1 MTTGG
6 FLEMDKYAVKITT
19 EKCVDKRKLFV
30 NKFAKNIK
38 QVFLENIELICFM
51 VVIWTMS
58 IAKAF

>member
-1 MTTGG
+1 MV
-6 FLEMDKYAVKITT
+6 FDKYAVKITT
-19 EKCVDKRKLFV
+19 GKCVDKRKLFV
-30 NKFAKNIK
+30 NKFAKNIQ